1 VIIGLGS
8 DICDIRR
15 IEATLARYGER
26 FTLRLFTDR
35 ERARAERRPGAAAT
49 YAKRFAAKEACA
61 KALGT
66 GLRHGVF
73 WRDMEVVNLPS
84 GQPTLRLTGGAARR
98 LAAITPEGAETGIS
112 LTMTDE
118 YPYAQAVVV
127 ISVSVTRPNGLAEGP
142 VAAARLG
149 PVA

>member
-1 VIIGLGS
+1 MIVGLGS
-8 DICDIRR
+8 DLCDIRR

-26 FTLRLFTDR
+26 FTARIFTDR
-35 ERARAERRPGAAAT
+35 ERARAERGPGAAAT

-66 GLRHGVF
+66 GLRQGVF

-84 GQPTLRLTGGAARR
+84 GQPTLRLAGGAALR
-98 LAAITPEGAETGIS
+98 LAVLTPGGFAAGIS

-127 ISVSVTRPNGLAEGP
+127 ISLAPAEAPTKLP
-142 VAAARLG
+142 VA
-149 PVA
+149 